1 MTTCSGG
8 QYTPY
13 YPLITHVVPMAPPK
27 WAPEELFDPID
38 LESIQGGLHDLP
50 KDAYSWIP
58 TFAGENGAI
67 GNTHWTKFR
76 ENYEFHLLG
85 NQHPDTFMILF
96 FASLTGDAR
105 KWSTNSLAKVSKLVK
120 I

>member
-1 MTTCSGG
+1 
-8 QYTPY
+8 
-13 YPLITHVVPMAPPK
+13 MAPLK
-27 WAPEELFDPID
+27 LAPEECFDPIN

-58 TFAGENGAI
+58 TFARQNGAI
-67 GNTHWTKFR
+67 GNTHWTKFL
-76 ENYEFHLLG
+76 ENYEFHLSR

-105 KWSTNSLAKVSKLVK
+105 KWSTKLPSKSIKTCEDLE
-120 I
+120 